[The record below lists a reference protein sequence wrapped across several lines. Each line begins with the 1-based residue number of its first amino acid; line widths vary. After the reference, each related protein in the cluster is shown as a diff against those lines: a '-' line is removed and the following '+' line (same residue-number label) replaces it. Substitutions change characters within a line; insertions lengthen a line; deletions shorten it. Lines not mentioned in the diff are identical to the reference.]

1 MQVLIFFFL
10 FFSCFFLGFGFLVC
24 FFCLLWF
31 CCFFV
36 FYFFCQTLYSLCCW
50 THKIILLMVKPSDNL
65 SAQMFLHSVPVFLV
79 SPVKLSNNT
88 PKTIQL
94 YVISADLQSFEHCF
108 RSGFR
113 SFLSLIVFAFIVSA
127 NVFHFFA
134 RLLLGLRRT
143 SFLFSLSLRH
153 LKRLTE
159 KIEKQVNR
167 NRLLRRLS
175 WAMFDFPPGG

>member
-1 MQVLIFFFL
+1 MANLRHVRVPCEKHHFQLIDIM
-10 FFSCFFLGFGFLVC
+10 
-24 FFCLLWF
+24 
-31 CCFFV
+31 
-36 FYFFCQTLYSLCCW
+36 
-50 THKIILLMVKPSDNL
+50 IILLMVKPSDNL
-65 SAQMFLHSVPVFLV
+65 SAQIFLHSVPVFLV

-94 YVISADLQSFEHCF
+94 FVISADLQSFEHCF
-108 RSGFR
+108 RSGLLPFSYRFR
-113 SFLSLIVFAFIVSA
+113 
-127 NVFHFFA
+127 FHCERECLQFFA

-159 KIEKQVNR
+159 KTEKQVNR

-175 WAMFDFPPGG
+175 